1 MYIAVVDAAR
11 CTSLMIKCYRKIP
24 TLLGDQRSF
33 IVVVSLAGV
42 KPRRAVKKNQLV
54 CKNKLNNKTEL
65 SEKR

>member
-33 IVVVSLAGV
+33 IVVVSLGV

>member
-24 TLLGDQRSF
+24 TLLGDQRSV
-33 IVVVSLAGV
+33 IVVDSLGV